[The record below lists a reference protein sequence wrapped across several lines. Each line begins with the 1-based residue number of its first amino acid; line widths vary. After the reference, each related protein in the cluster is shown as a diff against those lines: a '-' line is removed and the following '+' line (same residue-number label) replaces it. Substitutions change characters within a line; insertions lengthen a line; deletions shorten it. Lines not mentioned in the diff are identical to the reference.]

1 MSPQYQTIFRHLLSD
16 KLSLRDYMDAKYPD
30 FASVNRRLFLL
41 EKAALPSM
49 PDHYHRIKKEHD
61 LASCSENKSTPLLAN
76 HILNSLTFL
85 AGKHL
90 LLEEHKEGGEKK
102 ILVRVQA
109 TEMNYWQ
116 ELITW
121 IPPLILQIAKIHQEY
136 PLWKEATPQDHL
148 HYFKTRILPN
158 LRYTALPTAKV
169 LQIEHFMLSQ
179 KGFHELH
186 LHLNGTTETDV
197 AWQKFLATPNL
208 IYENIERELSREEFA
223 REQFEEIMTSFNSA
237 KDIRTMLFCARLLR
251 SYFFWYI
258 YDSSEYSKQESD
270 LSRKNLLWLILNEEE
285 DNTSGL
291 PFSSSDTHPFFTL
304 LPKEFQTEE
313 YAMATEGL
321 MHSIIMTYL
330 ENTHSETFAS
340 MYHFYLLI
348 LGTIHQL
355 IVQQTKQVGFEQFQK
370 ITKNG
375 LRNHI
380 EQKSYYDR
388 FTQLLG
394 NNYKKQQ
401 FRFLEGRF
409 APKQSDGEMQEIVG
423 NIVDSW
429 KKFENKFS
437 LQGKVH
443 LSLIA
448 HFIKERDRSKCGIRH
463 EALRRDLQNKA
474 DVLSFFCNN
483 NIELGQF
490 IRGID
495 AAASEFDTPPEV
507 FSPIFRALRKKGIKH
522 FTYHAGEDFYHLLG
536 GLRSIYE
543 AIEFCDLQAGDR
555 IGHAVAAGID
565 PQIWKN
571 NIGETFYMRQGE
583 YLDDLVF
590 AYYLLLET
598 SPQQLNKIRLQI
610 KHRINDLSEKVYGRS
625 FSLNSLVIAWK
636 LRKEDPL
643 SPNSSY
649 AKYLNS
655 LSDSLDIQLEIIN
668 NLPPSISTKLNTI
681 IQENAWKSENDP
693 NYLLWKYH
701 NDRQEYNKVIEVQ
714 TTEIFT
720 LEQLEYLQLEILH
733 HMCKKEIV
741 IETLPTSNVRIG
753 RHNNFNTYHLKRWIQ
768 WRKEG
773 KPIPPIVLGTDDPGI
788 FATNLYNEY
797 ANVYCNLVEN
807 KVGSL
812 EAMEFIHEIER
823 SSSIY
828 RFE

>member
-1 MSPQYQTIFRHLLSD
+1 M
-16 KLSLRDYMDAKYPD
+16 
-30 FASVNRRLFLL
+30 
-41 EKAALPSM
+41 
-49 PDHYHRIKKEHD
+49 
-61 LASCSENKSTPLLAN
+61 
-76 HILNSLTFL
+76 
-85 AGKHL
+85 
-90 LLEEHKEGGEKK
+90 
-102 ILVRVQA
+102 
-109 TEMNYWQ
+109 
-116 ELITW
+116 
-121 IPPLILQIAKIHQEY
+121 
-136 PLWKEATPQDHL
+136 
-148 HYFKTRILPN
+148 
-158 LRYTALPTAKV
+158 
-169 LQIEHFMLSQ
+169 
-179 KGFHELH
+179 
-186 LHLNGTTETDV
+186 
-197 AWQKFLATPNL
+197 
-208 IYENIERELSREEFA
+208 
-223 REQFEEIMTSFNSA
+223 
-237 KDIRTMLFCARLLR
+237 
-251 SYFFWYI
+251 
-258 YDSSEYSKQESD
+258 
-270 LSRKNLLWLILNEEE
+270 
-285 DNTSGL
+285 
-291 PFSSSDTHPFFTL
+291 
-304 LPKEFQTEE
+304 
-313 YAMATEGL
+313 
-321 MHSIIMTYL
+321 
-330 ENTHSETFAS
+330 
-340 MYHFYLLI
+340 
-348 LGTIHQL
+348 
-355 IVQQTKQVGFEQFQK
+355 
-370 ITKNG
+370 
-375 LRNHI
+375 
-380 EQKSYYDR
+380 
-388 FTQLLG
+388 
-394 NNYKKQQ
+394 
-401 FRFLEGRF
+401 
-409 APKQSDGEMQEIVG
+409 
-423 NIVDSW
+423 
-429 KKFENKFS
+429 
-437 LQGKVH
+437 
-443 LSLIA
+443 
-448 HFIKERDRSKCGIRH
+448 
-463 EALRRDLQNKA
+463 
-474 DVLSFFCNN
+474 
-483 NIELGQF
+483 
-490 IRGID
+490 
-495 AAASEFDTPPEV
+495 
-507 FSPIFRALRKKGIKH
+507 
-522 FTYHAGEDFYHLLG
+522 
-536 GLRSIYE
+536 
-543 AIEFCDLQAGDR
+543 QAGDR

-565 PQIWKN
+565 PQIWEN

-655 LSDSLDIQLEIIN
+655 LSDSLDIQLEIRN

-773 KPIPPIVLGTDDPGI
+773 KTIPPIVLGTDDPGI